1 MKRTRST
8 GAVACQGISTVLFIG
23 FLAFF
28 ISFPAAGA
36 ETKAGTPAK
45 GLVDL
50 NKATAQELESLK
62 GIGPAL
68 SKKIIDGRPYKSVDD
83 LARAGVPA
91 KTVETLKPLVTV
103 GAATAPAPAQTPE
116 PAKSP
121 VKAKEPFKAAETAK
135 STEPAKGLVDLNK
148 ATAQEL
154 EALKGIGP
162 ALSKKIIAGRPY
174 KAVDDLT
181 KAGVPAKTVEALKPL
196 VTVGAATAPAA
207 AKTPEL
213 AKEPAK
219 AAETAK
225 SPAPAKA
232 AEQPKKAEKGATE
245 TKAAPK
251 LAPGQKVNINTASK
265 DMLEALPGIGPVK
278 AQEIIDGRP
287 YKNPEDIMKVKG
299 IKEGIYDKIKDW
311 ITVK

>member
-8 GAVACQGISTVLFIG
+8 GVLARQGISTVLFIG
-23 FLAFF
+23 FLAFV
-28 ISFPAAGA
+28 ISFPAAWA
-36 ETKAGTPAK
+36 ETKAGT
-45 GLVDL
+45 
-50 NKATAQELESLK
+50 
-62 GIGPAL
+62 
-68 SKKIIDGRPYKSVDD
+68 
-83 LARAGVPA
+83 
-91 KTVETLKPLVTV
+91 
-103 GAATAPAPAQTPE
+103 
-116 PAKSP
+116 
-121 VKAKEPFKAAETAK
+121 
-135 STEPAKGLVDLNK
+135 PAKGLVDLNK

-162 ALSKKIIAGRPY
+162 ALSKKIIDGRPY
-174 KAVDDLT
+174 RSVDDLT

-207 AKTPEL
+207 AKTPEP

-232 AEQPKKAEKGATE
+232 AEQPKKAEKAATE

-251 LAPGQKVNINTASK
+251 LAPGQKVNINTAGK
-265 DMLEALPGIGPVK
+265 DMLEALPGIGPAK

-287 YKNPEDIMKVKG
+287 YKTPEDIMKVKG
-299 IKEGIYDKIKDW
+299 IKEGTFAKIKDL

>member
-1 MKRTRST
+1 MKKTRST
-8 GAVACQGISTVLFIG
+8 GAVARQGISTILFIG

-83 LARAGVPA
+83 L
-91 KTVETLKPLVTV
+91 
-103 GAATAPAPAQTPE
+103 
-116 PAKSP
+116 
-121 VKAKEPFKAAETAK
+121 
-135 STEPAKGLVDLNK
+135 
-148 ATAQEL
+148 
-154 EALKGIGP
+154 
-162 ALSKKIIAGRPY
+162 
-174 KAVDDLT
+174 T

-196 VTVGAATAPAA
+196 VNVGAAVAAPAA
-207 AKTPEL
+207 PKTPEP

-232 AEQPKKAEKGATE
+232 AEQPKKAEKAATE
-245 TKAAPK
+245 TKSAPK
-251 LAPGQKVNINTASK
+251 LAPGQTVNINTAGK
-265 DMLEALPGIGPVK
+265 DMLEALPGIGPAK
-278 AQEIIDGRP
+278 AQDIIDGRP
-287 YKNPEDIMKVKG
+287 YKTPEDIMKVKG
-299 IKEGIYDKIKDW
+299 IKEGTFAKIKNL